1 MAYTNS
7 DYAGDADDRK
17 NTSGYVFLLSGGPVS
32 WASKKQPVVTLST
45 TEAKFVAAAFYACQC
60 IWMRRMLEK
69 IGHLQSKCT
78 TIMCD
83 NSSTIKLSKNLIM
96 HGRSKHINVR
106 FHFLRNLTKK
116 EVVKLVHCG
125 TNDQVADILT
135 KPLKLKVFLKL
146 REKLGVCEVPNLN

>member
-1 MAYTNS
+1 
-7 DYAGDADDRK
+7 
-17 NTSGYVFLLSGGPVS
+17 
-32 WASKKQPVVTLST
+32 
-45 TEAKFVAAAFYACQC
+45 
-60 IWMRRMLEK
+60 MLEK